1 MQCIRT
7 TFPPSSPIFFLPHIL
22 SSSSPPSLLF
32 TPLPPNI
39 PSSLSHSHSGFLSP
53 LSLSSFFSSP
63 ATAPLTSHYNFSL
76 YDETSFDADLLLSN
90 GELHSEM
97 LRTEFCLQGRAYYN
111 INILTVSTKVTIGIP
126 IGQEFKTLDYIH
138 LDCLLIAHIPASPPF
153 PKHIHQG
160 FTQNLTAHQ
169 FQRYSATVGNLQQGF
184 QTSYQQLVASE
195 AGYSGLRGNLHT
207 ALNDIPSRYDGVAT
221 LLDRYK
227 MEANQIASEFELK
240 SRAQMV
246 FSAIIPLAC
255 PCVIRWRWLCVWDQD

>member
-39 PSSLSHSHSGFLSP
+39 PSSLSHSHSAFLSP

-138 LDCLLIAHIPASPPF
+138 LDCLLIAHIPASRLPQTHTSGFYTKPDSPPI
-153 PKHIHQG
+153 PALQCYSWKPPTRLSDIIP
-160 FTQNLTAHQ
+160 TA
-169 FQRYSATVGNLQQGF
+169 
-184 QTSYQQLVASE
+184 
-195 AGYSGLRGNLHT
+195 SGL
-207 ALNDIPSRYDGVAT
+207 
-221 LLDRYK
+221 
-227 MEANQIASEFELK
+227 
-240 SRAQMV
+240 
-246 FSAIIPLAC
+246 
-255 PCVIRWRWLCVWDQD
+255 

>member
-1 MQCIRT
+1 MHT
-7 TFPPSSPIFFLPHIL
+7 YNLSSFLSYFLPSP

-32 TPLPPNI
+32 TPLPPHI
-39 PSSLSHSHSGFLSP
+39 PSSLSHSHSAFLSP

-138 LDCLLIAHIPASPPF
+138 LDCLLIAHIPASRLPQTHTSGFYTKPDSPPI
-153 PKHIHQG
+153 PALQCYSWKPPTRLSDIIP
-160 FTQNLTAHQ
+160 TA
-169 FQRYSATVGNLQQGF
+169 
-184 QTSYQQLVASE
+184 
-195 AGYSGLRGNLHT
+195 SGL
-207 ALNDIPSRYDGVAT
+207 
-221 LLDRYK
+221 
-227 MEANQIASEFELK
+227 
-240 SRAQMV
+240 
-246 FSAIIPLAC
+246 
-255 PCVIRWRWLCVWDQD
+255 